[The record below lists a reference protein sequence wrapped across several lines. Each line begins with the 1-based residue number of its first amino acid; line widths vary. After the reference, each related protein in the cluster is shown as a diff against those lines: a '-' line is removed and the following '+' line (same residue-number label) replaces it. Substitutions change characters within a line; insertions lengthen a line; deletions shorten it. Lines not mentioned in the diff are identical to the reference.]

1 MSKSI
6 GFLDFIV
13 LIILNI
19 VAKVTFYFEN
29 TKLFGKTFIFNI
41 TRTCFPNKIRNFAPM
56 C

>member
-19 VAKVTFYFEN
+19 DAKVTFYFEN
-29 TKLFGKTFIFNI
+29 TKLFGKNI
-41 TRTCFPNKIRNFAPM
+41 YF
-56 C
+56 

>member
-29 TKLFGKTFIFNI
+29 TKLFGKYIYF
-41 TRTCFPNKIRNFAPM
+41 
-56 C
+56 

>member
-29 TKLFGKTFIFNI
+29 TKFFGKNI
-41 TRTCFPNKIRNFAPM
+41 YF
-56 C
+56 

>member
-19 VAKVTFYFEN
+19 VAKVTFYFQN
-29 TKLFGKTFIFNI
+29 TKHFSKNI
-41 TRTCFPNKIRNFAPM
+41 
-56 C
+56 

>member
-6 GFLDFIV
+6 GFLEFIV

-29 TKLFGKTFIFNI
+29 TNLFGKNI
-41 TRTCFPNKIRNFAPM
+41 YF
-56 C
+56 

>member
-19 VAKVTFYFEN
+19 VAKVTFYFEY
-29 TKLFGKTFIFNI
+29 TKLFGKNI
-41 TRTCFPNKIRNFAPM
+41 YF
-56 C
+56 